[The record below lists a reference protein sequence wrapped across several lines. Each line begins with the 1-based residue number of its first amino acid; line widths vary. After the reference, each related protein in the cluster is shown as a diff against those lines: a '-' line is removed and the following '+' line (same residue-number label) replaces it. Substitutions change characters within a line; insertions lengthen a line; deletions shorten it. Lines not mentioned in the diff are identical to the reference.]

1 MEEMTRILVWQ
12 GLSELTAPHVAGGG
26 VRKSKL
32 GCLDGCRLEFSP
44 ALVLWA
50 LWNEHTKQYF

>member
-50 LWNEHTKQYF
+50 L